1 MRFRQEDLFGNY
13 LQNSH
18 EPMSQARDDRQ
29 LKLSSLQND
38 FQNIKQTQTTYG
50 IPVIGDLFSQNPVD
64 IEETIKS
71 VYFMMKQRV
80 ADIDFRQEI
89 RTKMN
94 KADMS
99 NKDLQEQLSK
109 QKLKNDQ
116 LNNQIKE
123 LQNSLKAAES
133 RSKTEKERI
142 LNEKDELSRQ
152 LVRIQNKETQYKHE
166 LRNKDVQITKLSD
179 TLKDRQAAQTTKAKG
194 QSIECYAPAE
204 TNPQFKFS
212 KLNGDSDF
220 NLMVS

>member
-1 MRFRQEDLFGNY
+1 
-13 LQNSH
+13 
-18 EPMSQARDDRQ
+18 
-29 LKLSSLQND
+29 
-38 FQNIKQTQTTYG
+38 
-50 IPVIGDLFSQNPVD
+50 
-64 IEETIKS
+64 
-71 VYFMMKQRV
+71 MMKQRV

-89 RTKMN
+89 RAKMN

-99 NKDLQEQLSK
+99 NKDLQEQLNK

-179 TLKDRQAAQTTKAKG
+179 TLKDRQAAQATKAKG

-220 NLMVS
+220 NLMVSQEQEKMLVQIQTENSQMREALRMLQRELLDVV